1 MQRKSLKLKLNY
13 FNIYFQS
20 AKQYSAIIILY
31 CLIFSGGCRQNAV
44 RAPLLSENP
53 PETAESSLNINTAS
67 AAELEKLPG
76 IGAEFARRI
85 VEHRERFGKFRR
97 TEHLMLVRG
106 MSDKKF
112 RRIKNLVAAR

>member
-1 MQRKSLKLKLNY
+1 MQTKKLKLKLNY

-31 CLIFSGGCRQNAV
+31 CVIFSGGCRQNSV
-44 RAPLLSENP
+44 SAPLPSENL

-97 TEHLMLVRG
+97 AEHLMLVRG
-106 MSDKKF
+106 VSDKKF
-112 RRIKNLVAAR
+112 RQIKNLVTAQ